1 MKYMLDTNICIF
13 AIRNSNDNVLK
24 KFREYLEDELYISS
38 ITLAELMYGVEKSR
52 KPEQNRNALL
62 QFLTLIDIKE
72 FSEKAAIEYGKI
84 RAFLENQGTPI
95 GPLDTLIAAH
105 AVSENMILVTH
116 NTKEFLRIPDLTV
129 ENWTFE

>member
-24 KFREYLEDELYISS
+24 KFREHLEDELYISS

-116 NTKEFLRIPDLTV
+116 NMKEFLRVPDLTV

>member
-24 KFREYLEDELYISS
+24 KFREHLDDELHISS

-52 KPEQNRNALL
+52 KSEQNRNALL

-116 NTKEFLRIPDLTV
+116 NTKEFLRVPDLTV

>member
-24 KFREYLEDELYISS
+24 KFHEHLDDELYISS

-105 AVSENMILVTH
+105 AVSGNMILVTH
-116 NTKEFLRIPDLTV
+116 NTKEFLRVPDLTV

>member
-24 KFREYLEDELYISS
+24 KFREHLENELYISS
-38 ITLAELMYGVEKSR
+38 ITLAELMYGVEKNR

>member
-24 KFREYLEDELYISS
+24 KFHEHLDDELYISL
-38 ITLAELMYGVEKSR
+38 ITLAKLMYGVEKSR

-116 NTKEFLRIPDLTV
+116 NTKEFLRVPDLTV

>member
-24 KFREYLEDELYISS
+24 KFHDHLDDELYISS

-105 AVSENMILVTH
+105 AVLENMILVTH
-116 NTKEFLRIPDLTV
+116 STKEFLRVPDLTV

>member
-1 MKYMLDTNICIF
+1 MLDTNICIF

-24 KFREYLEDELYISS
+24 KFREHLEDELYISS

-105 AVSENMILVTH
+105 AVSENMILVLPS
-116 NTKEFLRIPDLTV
+116 FS
-129 ENWTFE
+129 

>member
-1 MKYMLDTNICIF
+1 MKYILDTNICIF

-24 KFREYLEDELYISS
+24 KFHEHLDDELYISS

-72 FSEKAAIEYGKI
+72 FSEKAAIEYGKT

-116 NTKEFLRIPDLTV
+116 NTKEFLRVPDLTV

>member
-24 KFREYLEDELYISS
+24 KFHDHLDDELYISS

-116 NTKEFLRIPDLTV
+116 NTKEFLRVPDLTV

>member
-24 KFREYLEDELYISS
+24 KFHEHLDDELYISS
-38 ITLAELMYGVEKSR
+38 ITLAELMYGVEKNR

>member
-24 KFREYLEDELYISS
+24 KFHDHLDDELYISS
-38 ITLAELMYGVEKSR
+38 ITLAELMYGVEKSK

>member
-24 KFREYLEDELYISS
+24 KFHEHLDDELYISS

-84 RAFLENQGTPI
+84 CAFLENQGTPI

-116 NTKEFLRIPDLTV
+116 NTKEFLRVPDLTV

>member
-24 KFREYLEDELYISS
+24 KFREHLDDELYISS
-38 ITLAELMYGVEKSR
+38 ITLAELMYGVEKNR

-116 NTKEFLRIPDLTV
+116 NTKEFLRVPELTV

>member
-24 KFREYLEDELYISS
+24 KFHEHLDDELYISS

>member
-24 KFREYLEDELYISS
+24 KFHEHLDNELYISS

-116 NTKEFLRIPDLTV
+116 NTKEFLRVPDLTV

>member
-24 KFREYLEDELYISS
+24 KFREHLEDELYISS
-38 ITLAELMYGVEKSR
+38 ITLAELMYGVEKNR

-116 NTKEFLRIPDLTV
+116 NTKEFLRVPDLTV

>member
-24 KFREYLEDELYISS
+24 KFHEHLDDELYISS
-38 ITLAELMYGVEKSR
+38 ITLAELMYGAEKSK

-62 QFLTLIDIKE
+62 QFLTLIDTKE

-116 NTKEFLRIPDLTV
+116 NTKEFLRVPDLTV

>member
-24 KFREYLEDELYISS
+24 KFHEHLDDELYISS
-38 ITLAELMYGVEKSR
+38 ITLAELMYGVEKNR

-116 NTKEFLRIPDLTV
+116 NTKEFLRVPDLTV

>member
-13 AIRNSNDNVLK
+13 AIRSSNDNVLK
-24 KFREYLEDELYISS
+24 KFHDHLDDELYISS

>member
-24 KFREYLEDELYISS
+24 KFHEHLDDELYISS
-38 ITLAELMYGVEKSR
+38 ITLAELMYGGEKSR

-116 NTKEFLRIPDLTV
+116 NTKEFLRVPDLTV

>member
-1 MKYMLDTNICIF
+1 MKYMLDTIICIF

-24 KFREYLEDELYISS
+24 KFHEHLDDELYISS

-52 KPEQNRNALL
+52 KHEQNRNALL

-116 NTKEFLRIPDLTV
+116 NTKEFLRVPDLTV

>member
-24 KFREYLEDELYISS
+24 KFREHLEDELYISS
-38 ITLAELMYGVEKSR
+38 ITLAELMYGVEKNR

-105 AVSENMILVTH
+105 VVSENMILVTH

>member
-24 KFREYLEDELYISS
+24 KFHEHLDDELYISS
-38 ITLAELMYGVEKSR
+38 ITLAELMYGVEKNR

-105 AVSENMILVTH
+105 SVSENMILVTH
-116 NTKEFLRIPDLTV
+116 NTKEFLRVPDLTV

>member
-24 KFREYLEDELYISS
+24 KFHDHLDDELYISS

-116 NTKEFLRIPDLTV
+116 NKKEFLRVPDLKV

>member
-24 KFREYLEDELYISS
+24 KFHEHLDDELYISS
-38 ITLAELMYGVEKSR
+38 ITLAELMYGVEKNR

-116 NTKEFLRIPDLTV
+116 NMKEFLRVPDLTV

>member
-24 KFREYLEDELYISS
+24 KFHEH
-38 ITLAELMYGVEKSR
+38 
-52 KPEQNRNALL
+52 
-62 QFLTLIDIKE
+62 LTLIDIKE

-116 NTKEFLRIPDLTV
+116 NMKEFLRVPDLTV